1 MKTVALIRS
10 TGIYNDSRATK
21 EIYALIEAG
30 YKVLVLGWD
39 RDGVSG
45 ARSKEVFC
53 SVSSSV
59 DFFFYEQP
67 LSNGIGMKNI
77 YKLCGWFCWVYKT
90 LKRETNIY
98 AVHACDLDSGVPA
111 YRFCKKKKKKLIYD
125 IYDYYA
131 DSRAVPSVLRAIIES
146 VETRIINLAHAT
158 VICTEERRAQIG
170 KARPKNL
177 LVIHNS
183 PEISG
188 VPNVEEMYDYVY
200 CGSLAE
206 KRLIRE
212 IFEGYEENFDL
223 SFAFAGYGEYGE
235 MAKALQSR
243 NEHFAFLEAI
253 PYSKVLELEAQTKV
267 LAAIYEPT
275 IRNHRLCAPNK
286 FYEALALGKPVIVC
300 KGTGI
305 DKIVESNNIG
315 ICIDYDAEQ
324 FYAALRSL
332 IASPD
337 ERREMGIR
345 ARRLYDEKYSWKKM
359 KNILVE
365 FYSKL

>member
-77 YKLCGWFCWVYKT
+77 HKLCGWFCWVYKT

-125 IYDYYA
+125 IYDYYV
-131 DSRAVPSVLRAIIES
+131 DSRAVPSVLGGI
-146 VETRIINLAHAT
+146 VEGVEIKIINFAFAT
-158 VICTEERRAQIG
+158 IICTEERREQI
-170 KARPKNL
+170 ARANPQRVL
-177 LVIHNS
+177 IVHNS
-183 PEISG
+183 PEMPCIPS
-188 VPNVEEMYDYVY
+188 EDEKYDYVY
-200 CGSLAE
+200 CGSLAG
-206 KRLIRE
+206 KRLIKE
-212 IFEGYEENFDL
+212 IFEAYEANADL
-223 SFAFAGYGEYGE
+223 SFAFAGYGEYE
-235 MAKALQSR
+235 TIARDLQTQNDR
-243 NEHFAFLEAI
+243 FEFFETI

-305 DKIVESNNIG
+305 DKIVENNNIG

-324 FYAALRSL
+324 FYGALRKL
-332 IASPD
+332 ITSPD

-345 ARRLYDEKYSWKKM
+345 ARKLYDEKYSWEKM
-359 KNILVE
+359 KKILTE
-365 FYSKL
+365 FYIGI

>member
-1 MKTVALIRS
+1 M
-10 TGIYNDSRATK
+10 
-21 EIYALIEAG
+21 
-30 YKVLVLGWD
+30 
-39 RDGVSG
+39 
-45 ARSKEVFC
+45 
-53 SVSSSV
+53 
-59 DFFFYEQP
+59 
-67 LSNGIGMKNI
+67 
-77 YKLCGWFCWVYKT
+77 YKT

-223 SFAFAGYGEYGE
+223 RFAFAGYGEYGE